1 MRQTWTRAFLW
12 IAVIAWGMLLGA
24 KLFDLQVLVGAWSAS
39 PPESLRLLPYG
50 PNYPVDTGE
59 FFIPSSAALLVST
72 LGASIAGWRTPNHY
86 RILLIVSLAM
96 IFATLILTVLAFWP
110 RNAALWAVAQGRP
123 NAVQDPAA
131 IVHMVRQWILL
142 DWVRIAL
149 GTTGFLASIR
159 AISIPFPVLAE
170 EVKPASLPMKI
181 AYGIGIAIVVAFVI
195 YFAGNV

>member
-72 LGASIAGWRTPNHY
+72 LGALIAGWRTPNHY

-96 IFATLILTVLAFWP
+96 IFATLILTVLTFWP

-131 IVHMVRQWILL
+131 IVHMVRQWVML

-170 EVKPASLPMKI
+170 EMKPASLPMKT